1 MSKHDEILEY
11 IHALPEGAKISV
23 RQVSANLSVSDGTS
37 YRAIKFAEK
46 EGLVKTI
53 ERVGTIRVA
62 PRESHGDGNL
72 TFNQVNRVIQGT
84 ILAGRK
90 GMDREISRF
99 IIGAMRTEALET
111 YLEEGALL
119 IVGNRED
126 AQWRAME
133 NGSGMLI
140 TGGFGPSR
148 GIIEKAE
155 TLGLPVISTS
165 ADTFSV
171 ASTIQRELYSRS
183 LMTNVVTAEDLVIKQ
198 EEYVF
203 DFKTAD
209 RHEYLPADK
218 VTVLVDGDEY
228 LGTIKSSDISL
239 VDKDRY
245 KEWMHPGI
253 EVPPSSTLQRLRQV
267 MSWHQLNVVPVVD
280 KSGHFL
286 GIVHRR
292 DVFKEFEPRKLS
304 TGMSSEEVIDREI
317 RIDENKIRMK
327 VMPFMTDEYGSITQ
341 SAFMRLMERLT
352 GAVLQNYDI
361 HSYHIDSLNLMN
373 VKLVQLNQEI
383 VLEGNIIDLGDQFL
397 RLEVETKT
405 DGEIF
410 SKAMLMIQHYS
421 GNKK

>member
-23 RQVSANLSVSDGTS
+23 RQVSANLEVSDGTS

-72 TFNQVNRVIQGT
+72 TFKQVNRVIQGT
-84 ILAGRK
+84 PLAGRS
-90 GMDREISRF
+90 GMDREIKRF

-126 AQWRAME
+126 AQWRALD

-140 TGGFGPSR
+140 TGGFGPSS

-155 TLGLPVISTS
+155 ALGLPVISTS

-171 ASTIQRELYSRS
+171 ASVIQRELYSMS
-183 LMTNVVTAEDLVIKQ
+183 LMTNVVTAGDLVVKQ
-198 EEYVF
+198 EEYVY
-203 DFKTAD
+203 DLKVSDA
-209 RHEYLPADK
+209 REYIPADK
-218 VTVLVDGDEY
+218 VTVLMDEDTY
-228 LGTIKSSDISL
+228 LGTVRSSDLPS

-245 KEWMHPGI
+245 SEWIKRDI

-267 MSWHQLNVVPVVD
+267 MSWHQLNIVPVVD
-280 KSGHFL
+280 KNDQFL
-286 GIVHRR
+286 GVVHRR

-304 TGMSSEEVIDREI
+304 TGLSSEEVIDREI

-341 SAFMRLMERLT
+341 SAFMRLVERLT

-361 HSYHIDSLNLMN
+361 HSYHIDTLNLMN

-383 VLEGNIIDLGDQFL
+383 ILEGNIIDLGDQFL
-397 RLEVETKT
+397 RLEVETST

-421 GNKK
+421 DNKK

>member
-11 IHALPEGAKISV
+11 IHGLSEGAKISV
-23 RQVSANLSVSDGTS
+23 RQLSANLGVSDGTS

-62 PRESHGDGNL
+62 PRESHRDGDL
-72 TFNQVNRVIQGT
+72 TFKQVNRIIQGT

-90 GMDREISRF
+90 GMDHEITRF

-126 AQWRAME
+126 AQWRALE
-133 NGSGMLI
+133 NRSGMLI
-140 TGGFGPSR
+140 TGGFGPAA
-148 GIIEKAE
+148 GIIEKAGD
-155 TLGLPVISTS
+155 LDLPVISTS

-171 ASTIQRELYSRS
+171 ASVIQRELYSRS
-183 LMTNVVTAEDLVIKQ
+183 LMSNVVTAGDLVVKQ
-198 EEYVF
+198 EVYVY
-203 DFKTAD
+203 DLKKAYVG
-209 RHEYLPADK
+209 EYLPADRL
-218 VTVLVDGDEY
+218 TVLMEGDEY
-228 LGTIKSSDISL
+228 RGTIRSSDVSS
-239 VDKDRY
+239 VEEGRY
-245 KEWMHPGI
+245 KEWTLRGI
-253 EVPPSSTLQRLRQV
+253 EVPPSSTLQRLRQI
-267 MSWHQLNVVPVVD
+267 MSWHQLNIVPVVD
-280 KSGHFL
+280 KNNHYL
-286 GIVHRR
+286 GVVHRR

-341 SAFMRLMERLT
+341 SAFMRLVERLT
-352 GAVLQNYDI
+352 GVVLQNIDI

-383 VLEGNIIDLGDQFL
+383 VLEGNILDLGDQFL
-397 RLEVETKT
+397 RLEVETSAE
-405 DGEIF
+405 DEIL
-410 SKAMLMIQHYS
+410 SKGLLMIQHYS
-421 GNKK
+421 DNKK

>member
-23 RQVSANLSVSDGTS
+23 RQVSANLGVSDGTS

-72 TFNQVNRVIQGT
+72 TFQQVNRVIQGT

-90 GMDREISRF
+90 GMNHEITRF

-126 AQWRAME
+126 AQWRALG
-133 NGSGMLI
+133 NRSGMLI
-140 TGGFGPSR
+140 TGGFGPAA
-148 GIIEKAE
+148 GIIERAE
-155 TLGLPVISTS
+155 SLGLPVISTS

-171 ASTIQRELYSRS
+171 ASVIQRELYSRS
-183 LMTNVVTAEDLVIKQ
+183 LMTNVVTAADLVIKQ
-198 EEYVF
+198 EEYVY
-203 DFKTAD
+203 DLEIGDA
-209 RHEYLPADK
+209 REYMPADK
-218 VTVLVDGDEY
+218 VTVLVDGERY
-228 LGTIKSSDISL
+228 LGTIRSSDISS
-239 VDKDRY
+239 VDRNRY
-245 KEWMHPGI
+245 KEWIQPDI

-267 MSWHQLNVVPVVD
+267 MSWHQLNIVPVVD
-280 KSGHFL
+280 NDNQFL
-286 GIVHRR
+286 GVVHRR

-352 GAVLQNYDI
+352 GVVLQNYDI

-397 RLEVETKT
+397 RLEVETST
-405 DGEIF
+405 DGGIL

-421 GNKK
+421 DHKK

>member
-23 RQVSANLSVSDGTS
+23 RQISANLDVSDGTS
-37 YRAIKFAEK
+37 YRAIKSAEK

-62 PRESHGDGNL
+62 PRESAGEGNL
-72 TFNQVNRVIQGT
+72 TFQQVNRVIQGT

-90 GMDREISRF
+90 GMAHEITRF

-126 AQWRAME
+126 AQWRAMD
-133 NGSGMLI
+133 NRSGILI
-140 TGGFGPSR
+140 TGGFGPAA
-148 GIIEKAE
+148 GIMEKAE
-155 TLGLPVISTS
+155 SLGLPVISTS

-171 ASTIQRELYSRS
+171 ASVIQRELYSRS
-183 LMTNVVTAEDLVIKQ
+183 LMSNVVTADDLVVRQ
-198 EEYVF
+198 EKYVY
-203 DFKTAD
+203 DLKTAD
-209 RHEYLPADK
+209 ARGYIPADK
-218 VTVLVDGDEY
+218 MTVLVEGERY
-228 LGTIKSSDISL
+228 LGTIRSSDIPS
-239 VDKDRY
+239 VDKERY
-245 KEWMHPGI
+245 SEWLQQNI
-253 EVPPSSTLQRLRQV
+253 EVLPSGTLQTLRQV
-267 MSWHQLNVVPVVD
+267 MSWHQLNIVPVVD
-280 KSGHFL
+280 RERRFL
-286 GIVHRR
+286 GVVHRR
-292 DVFKEFEPRKLS
+292 DVFREFEPRKLS

-317 RIDENKIRMK
+317 RIDENRVRMK

-341 SAFMRLMERLT
+341 SAFMRLVERLT
-352 GAVLQNYDI
+352 AVVLKSRGI
-361 HSYHIDSLNLMN
+361 HSYHIDSLNLVN

-397 RLEVETKT
+397 RLEVETSSE
-405 DGEIF
+405 GNVL

-421 GNKK
+421 DHKK